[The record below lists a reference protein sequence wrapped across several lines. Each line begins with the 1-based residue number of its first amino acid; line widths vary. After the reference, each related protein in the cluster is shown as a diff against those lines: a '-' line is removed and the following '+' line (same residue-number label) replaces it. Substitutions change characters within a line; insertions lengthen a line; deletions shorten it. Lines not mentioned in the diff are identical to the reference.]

1 MSGLYSIAKGG
12 KLKLK
17 GEKKVPKKKKRKLD
31 EDGNPTSSSSKNK
44 EPEDDALTHGG
55 WWMAT
60 KFDEM
65 VGAVALEFR
74 TQTYMKSLD
83 DGSFTLGGPH
93 DEGDGPHPEEIFTAI
108 RINDDKIAI
117 KSGYSKYISV
127 EKDGSIVGR
136 SDAVGAHEQW
146 EPVFQEGKMALLAHN
161 GYFLSASPEDD
172 SIVAVSRN
180 AGDNEMVI
188 MRCQTERVSKDDGT
202 PVEERGTIRDI
213 EINYVKKFQKFQDKK
228 MRLSKEDHEAV
239 KNAREQGILHE
250 TLLDRRAKMK
260 ADRYCK

>member
-1 MSGLYSIAKGG
+1 MSGLYSLAKGG

-17 GEKKVPKKKKRKLD
+17 GEKKAPKKKKRKVD
-31 EDGNPTSSSSKNK
+31 EDGNPASSSSKK
-44 EPEDDALTHGG
+44 SEAEDDTQTHGG

-60 KFDEM
+60 RFEDI

-93 DEGDGPHPEEIFTAI
+93 DEEDGPHPEEIFTAI

-117 KSGYSKYISV
+117 KSGYGKYISV

-146 EPVFQEGKMALLAHN
+146 EPIFQEGKLAILAHN
-161 GYFLSASPEDD
+161 GYFLSASPDDD
-172 SIVAVSRN
+172 SIVAVSRK
-180 AGDNEMVI
+180 AGEHEMVT
-188 MRCQTERVSKDDGT
+188 MRCQMERVANDDGT
-202 PVEERGTIRDI
+202 PVEERGTIKDI

-228 MRLSKEDHEAV
+228 MKLNKDDIEAV
-239 KNAREQGILHE
+239 KRAKLEGDLHE
-250 TLLDRRAKMK
+250 ALLDRRAKMK